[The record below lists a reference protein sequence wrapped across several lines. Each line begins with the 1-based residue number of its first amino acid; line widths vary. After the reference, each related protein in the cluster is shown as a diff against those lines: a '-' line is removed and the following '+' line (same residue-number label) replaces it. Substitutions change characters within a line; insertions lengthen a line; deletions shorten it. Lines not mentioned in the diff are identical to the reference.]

1 MCRIIFALNQ
11 PYIKSKIRRFLMQST
26 SNYPNA
32 IDGYGLAA
40 FNPVNRKWQHYK
52 SNKSPSEDT
61 KSKDIV
67 NHFAEYP
74 LVIGHLR
81 NADNMPNVLSAK
93 CGNSHPFYYKN
104 HIFVHNG
111 KFDDVN
117 LPVNRKWFQANIL
130 PEYWDNIKGYTDS
143 ECVFYLL
150 LSTIQKRKW
159 IYKDVDMLKNRGCKS
174 PSAKNA
180 GCEAVG
186 VRGLTGEDLS
196 SKVNTFE
203 ELRDAVNE
211 CFQLLHKRFHSYL
224 ANFIYSDKEY
234 SVVGRLMENLTEKYK
249 KNNPLYFSKNGE
261 RILFLTLPFDDTFTL
276 IDWGQIYVIH
286 NITGKMENYVIDY

>member
-1 MCRIIFALNQ
+1 MCRILFALNQ
-11 PYIKSKIRRFLMQST
+11 PYIKSKINRFLMQST
-26 SNYPNA
+26 NNYPNS

-52 SNKSPSEDT
+52 SNKSPNEDA

-81 NADNMPNVLSAK
+81 NADNMPNILSAK

-111 KFDDVN
+111 QFDNAN
-117 LPVNRKWFQANIL
+117 LPVNRKWFQENIL

-174 PSAKNA
+174 PSA
-180 GCEAVG
+180 
-186 VRGLTGEDLS
+186 
-196 SKVNTFE
+196 FE
-203 ELRDAVNE
+203 ELCDAVNE
-211 CFQLLHKRFHSYL
+211 CFQLLHRKFHSYY

-234 SVVGRLMENLTEKYK
+234 SVVGRLMKNVTEKNK
-249 KNNPLYFSKNGE
+249 QNNPLYFSKNGG

-286 NITGKMENYVIDY
+286 NITGKMDNYAI